1 MMIQSAQ
8 LFGTDGNIY
17 SIVVKKMETNK
28 EFPDNEF
35 IFDAKKFPDVEII
48 DLR

>member
-8 LFGTDGNIY
+8 LSGTDGNMYGI
-17 SIVVKKMETNK
+17 IVKKMETNK
-28 EFPDNEF
+28 EFPDAEF
-35 IFDAKKFPDVEII
+35 AFDAKKFPDVEII